1 MCGDD
6 GGDGIE
12 VIFRIDG
19 SDDEITHAVV
29 IDELEQRFTREAD
42 ESLLQFQMRV
52 RAAAAGRSI
61 CWNGLPN
68 PPSDSD
74 WAMIIAAGFSHS
86 SSLTVVM
93 RRRLRLYIEH
103 RVPPVAG

>member
-1 MCGDD
+1 MSGRTALCEDD
-6 GGDGIE
+6 GGGGIE
-12 VIFRIDG
+12 VTVRIDG

-52 RAAAAGRSI
+52 RAAAVGRSI

-68 PPSDSD
+68 PPWDSD
-74 WAMIIAAGFSHS
+74 W
-86 SSLTVVM
+86 
-93 RRRLRLYIEH
+93 EQ
-103 RVPPVAG
+103 

>member
-1 MCGDD
+1 MEVLLRVNRWNIRQRGGAEMCGDD

-52 RAAAAGRSI
+52 RAAAVGRSI

-68 PPSDSD
+68 PPWDSD
-74 WAMIIAAGFSHS
+74 W
-86 SSLTVVM
+86 
-93 RRRLRLYIEH
+93 EQ
-103 RVPPVAG
+103 